1 MRKKLVFLIAAIVLG
16 VVIFALAYPM
26 ATGGNSALAGY

>member
-26 ATGGNSALAGY
+26 ATSSGAVAGY